1 VKIPCPQ
8 CGGEVT
14 LREAGGFP
22 ACSFCGAGLVLDLTG
37 VRTHFLYRPRIAPD
51 QVLPLL
57 RRWADRKRAGA
68 LAGPANP
75 RLVYYPFWRYAKDGP
90 QRLVPAWSVL
100 DPTWDRLR
108 PPDAEQL
115 FFDAAQAEGGEVI
128 DPTVPE
134 AAARARALGD
144 GATEAGD
151 LVHLPVYEATV
162 RLAGMPVSLRV
173 EACSGT
179 VLASEDGLPIPADE
193 AARGRTAWMVGGG
206 SAMLAAAVAVAPLAI
221 ALAAVAALSLMV
233 YLGLRGAGRGGGT

>member
-1 VKIPCPQ
+1 MRIPCPQ

-22 ACSFCGAGLVLDLTG
+22 ACPFCGAGLVLDLTG
-37 VRTHFLYRPRIAPD
+37 VRTHFLCRPRIAPD

-90 QRLVPAWSVL
+90 RRLIPAWSAL
-100 DPTWDRLR
+100 DPAWDRLR

-134 AAARARALGD
+134 AAARARALGE

-162 RLAGMPVSLRV
+162 RLGGTAVSLRV

-179 VLASEDGLPIPADE
+179 VLAPEDALPASTDE
-193 AARGRTAWMVGGG
+193 AASGRTAWMVGGG
-206 SAMLAAAVAVAPLAI
+206 SAMLVTAIAIAPLGI
-221 ALAAVAALSLMV
+221 ALAAVTALSLMV
-233 YLGLRGAGRGGGT
+233 YLGLRGAGRGGGV

>member
-37 VRTHFLYRPRIAPD
+37 VRTHFLYRPRIAPE

-68 LAGPANP
+68 LAGPAHP

-90 QRLVPAWSVL
+90 RRLVPAWSAL
-100 DPTWDRLR
+100 DPAWDRVS

-162 RLAGMPVSLRV
+162 RLGETPVSLRI

-179 VLASEDGLPIPADE
+179 VLAPEDALPTPADV
-193 AARGRTAWMVGGG
+193 AGSGRTAWMVGGG
-206 SAMLAAAVAVAPLAI
+206 SAMLAAAVVIAPLGI
-221 ALAAVAALSLMV
+221 ALAAVALLSLMV
-233 YLGLRGAGRGGGT
+233 YLGLRGAGRGGDA

>member
-8 CGGEVT
+8 CGGEVP
-14 LREAGGFP
+14 LHEAGGFP
-22 ACSFCGAGLVLDLTG
+22 ACPFCGAGLVLDLTG

-57 RRWADRKRAGA
+57 RRWADGKRAGA

-90 QRLVPAWSVL
+90 RRLVPAWSAL
-100 DPTWDRLR
+100 DPAWVGLR
-108 PPDAEQL
+108 PPDAEQV
-115 FFDAAQAEGGEVI
+115 FFDATQAEGGEVI

-144 GATEAGD
+144 GATDAGD
-151 LVHLPVYEATV
+151 LVHLPVYEAAV
-162 RLAGMPVSLRV
+162 RLAGTPVSLRV

-179 VLASEDGLPIPADE
+179 VLAPEDVLPTPADE
-193 AARGRTAWMVGGG
+193 GARGRTAWMVGGG
-206 SAMLAAAVAVAPLAI
+206 SAMLAAAVAIAPLAI
-221 ALAAVAALSLMV
+221 ALAAIAALSLIV
-233 YLGLRGAGRGGGT
+233 YLGLRGAGRGGGA

>member
-1 VKIPCPQ
+1 ML
-8 CGGEVT
+8 
-14 LREAGGFP
+14 LRDAGGFP
-22 ACSFCGAGLVLDLTG
+22 ACPFCGAGLVLDLSG
-37 VRTHFLYRPRIAPD
+37 IRTHFLYRPRIAPD

-75 RLVYYPFWRYAKDGP
+75 RLVYYPFWRYVKDGP
-90 QRLVPAWSVL
+90 RRLVPAWSAL
-100 DPTWDRLR
+100 DPAWDRLSL
-108 PPDAEQL
+108 PDAEQL

-162 RLAGMPVSLRV
+162 RLAGTPVSLRV

-179 VLASEDGLPIPADE
+179 VLAPEVALPTPADG
-193 AARGRTAWMVGGG
+193 ATSGRTAWMVGGG
-206 SAMLAAAVAVAPLAI
+206 SAMLAAAVGIAPLGI
-221 ALAAVAALSLMV
+221 ALAAVATLSLMV
-233 YLGLRGAGRGGGT
+233 YLGLRGAGRGGGA